1 MKYIVTG
8 TQMKKADLYTIEKV
22 GIPSL
27 VLMERAALKVVEALE
42 TEQMDLSYV
51 LVVCGSGNNGGDGYA
66 IARLLHLKGYRV
78 EICSVG
84 QESLRSTENKLQH
97 SIAKHYQIPIMNT
110 LAKNQYTVIIDAI
123 FGTGL
128 KRKVE
133 GSYYSVIESLNQ
145 MRGQKVAVDVPSGIH
160 DTTGQPMG
168 IAFQADMTV
177 SLGFEKAGTVLYP
190 GSDYAGRRIIADI
203 GITEETIIEETN
215 LTYSYEY
222 QDFAEKFPKR
232 VNDSHKGSYGK
243 VLMIAGSKG
252 MAGAAYLSA
261 KAAYAAG
268 AGLVQI
274 YTSEENR
281 IVLQALL
288 PEAIISTYQDFDPEK
303 LNELIAWAD
312 VTAIGCGLGKSEISC
327 QLVYHTL
334 KSVTG
339 ICVLDAD
346 GINILSEHLEWLKE
360 TKAQIILTPH
370 MKEMTRL
377 LKCSIPELQQKR
389 AELLRQFVRAYPV
402 VCVLKDA
409 RTLTAQKDK
418 WICLN
423 QTGNASMAKG
433 GSGDVLTGII
443 AGIAAQHMNPYDA
456 ASIGVYLHGLAGDA
470 AGKQKGLHSV
480 LASDIIEGISEILK
494 EI

>member
-8 TQMKKADLYTIEKV
+8 TQMRKADLYTIEKV

-27 VLMERAALKVVEALE
+27 VLMERAALKVVETLE
-42 TEQMDLSYV
+42 TEHMDLSYV

-78 EICSVG
+78 EICFVG
-84 QESLRSTENKLQH
+84 KESSRSKENKLQD
-97 SIAKHYQIPIMNT
+97 SIAKHYQIPIMNI

-128 KRKVE
+128 KRRVE
-133 GSYYSVIESLNQ
+133 GSYYTVIELLNQ
-145 MRGQKVAVDVPSGIH
+145 MPGRKVAVDIPSGIH

-168 IAFQADMTV
+168 IAFQADITV
-177 SLGFEKAGTVLYP
+177 SFGFEKTGTVLYP
-190 GSDYAGRRIIADI
+190 GSDYAGKRIVADI
-203 GITEETIIEETN
+203 GITEETIIQETN

-222 QDFAEKFPKR
+222 HDFAEKFPKR

-243 VLMIAGSKG
+243 VLMITGSKE

-261 KAAYAAG
+261 KAAYKAG

-274 YTSEENR
+274 YTSQENR
-281 IVLQALL
+281 IILQQLL
-288 PEAIISTYQDFDPEK
+288 PEAIISTYQEFDLEK
-303 LNELIAWAD
+303 LKELIAWAD
-312 VTAIGCGLGKSEISC
+312 MIAIGCGLGKSEIAR

-334 KSVTG
+334 MSAPG
-339 ICVLDAD
+339 ICVMDAD
-346 GINILSEHLEWLKE
+346 GINILSEHLEWLRE

-377 LKCSIPELQQKR
+377 LKCSMQELQQKR
-389 AELLRQFVRAYPV
+389 MEILHQFVREYPV

-409 RTLTAQKDK
+409 RTLIAQRDK
-418 WICLN
+418 WTCLN
-423 QTGNASMAKG
+423 QTGNAAMAKG

-456 ASIGVYLHGLAGDA
+456 ASIAVYLHGLAGDA
-470 AGKQKGLHSV
+470 AKKQKGLHSV
-480 LASDIIEGISEILK
+480 LASDIIEFISEILK
-494 EI
+494 KI